1 MFHHPRGLP
10 HSAPVR
16 EKRRAANDRGV
27 FTYLYLVRL
36 HWSFASYHEG
46 RRREPAV
53 RFTLA
58 RRVGLRSGR
67 RAASASSSSGHLRP
81 SGQLGA
87 CRYGQSGSVLD
98 PARRPRRGPAVRC
111 FALTRQRVRRF
122 ALTKLRVGCRSGAT
136 AASVSSGQGLDY
148 LHDRSGARSA
158 LPSSRTSRPRR
169 CKPGSGFSTGTPSTG
184 L

>member
-1 MFHHPRGLP
+1 VFHHPRGLP

-16 EKRRAANDRGV
+16 EKRRATGDRGD
-27 FTYLYLVRL
+27 FTYLHLARL
-36 HWSFASYHEG
+36 HWSFTHHEG

-67 RAASASSSSGHLRP
+67 RASSASSGSGHLRP

-122 ALTKLRVGCRSGAT
+122 ALTKLRVGCRSGTT
-136 AASVSSGQGLDY
+136 AASMSSGQGFGY
-148 LHDRSGARSA
+148 PHDRSGARSA

-169 CKPGSGFSTGTPSTG
+169 CKPGSGFSSGYHPHG